1 VGLQLGRKGRSL
13 LAVLLGCIALLVLA
27 PAALAGTGSISGTV
41 AGPFNEPLLGARVT
55 YSGPGTS
62 FVETN
67 ARGEYEVSA
76 LSAGSYYVDFCP
88 PSGMNLAPQVYKEAS
103 PPYMETFV
111 HVEEGKKT
119 EGISAV
125 LQQGGAVSGQVTD
138 AGTHE
143 PIPHITVSPANQSFS
158 TPCEH
163 FSSVET
169 NANGEYNVVGLVTG
183 PFNLEFYPSLQF
195 VPYSPPG
202 GEQFY
207 QFAEVPF
214 RVTEGRTTSGINV
227 ALERSE
233 PVNISQLGLSGLP
246 AVGQRLVCSNGSWTG
261 RQPIAF
267 SYEWLRDGS
276 AIDGATQTTYIVQPT
291 DQGHE
296 LACQVKATNRAG
308 GATARSYALN
318 VPPSPALN
326 VPPSPTIQSVSQ
338 SNSRWREGNR
348 LASYSRNRPPV
359 GTTFKFVLSQQAV
372 VSFAFTQQVGGRKV
386 GARCVAQTT
395 VNRHRPG
402 CKHTVN
408 RGTLAFNGHAGLNEV
423 AFQGRISRAKK
434 LPLGAYIL
442 GISAVNSAGR
452 TSTPDS
458 LSFTIIK

>member
-1 VGLQLGRKGRSL
+1 
-13 LAVLLGCIALLVLA
+13 
-27 PAALAGTGSISGTV
+27 
-41 AGPFNEPLLGARVT
+41 VT

-67 ARGEYEVSA
+67 ARGEYEVPA

-88 PSGMNLAPQVYKEAS
+88 PSGVNLAPQVYKEAS

-111 HVEEGKKT
+111 HVEEGKKS

-125 LQQGGAVSGQVTD
+125 LQPGGAVSGQVTD

-169 NANGEYNVVGLVTG
+169 NANGEYTVVGLETG
-183 PFNLEFYPSLQF
+183 PYNLEFYPSLQF
-195 VPYSPPG
+195 VPYSLPG

-207 QFAEVPF
+207 QSAEVPL
-214 RVTEGRTTSGINV
+214 RVTEGRTTSGANV
-227 ALERSE
+227 ALVRSE
-233 PVNISQLGLSGLP
+233 PVNTSELGLSGIP

-296 LACQVKATNRAG
+296 LACQVRATNRAG
-308 GATARSYALN
+308 GATARSNSLK
-318 VPPSPALN
+318 VPP
-326 VPPSPTIQSVSQ
+326 PPNIESVSLESVSQ
-338 SNSRWREGNR
+338 SYSRWREGNR
-348 LASYSRNRPPV
+348 LASYSRRRPPV
-359 GTTFKFVLSQQAV
+359 GTTFKFVLNQQAV
-372 VSFAFTQQVGGRKV
+372 VSFAFTQQVGGREVRAK
-386 GARCVAQTT
+386 CVAQTRVNRHGPGCKRT
-395 VNRHRPG
+395 VNRR
-402 CKHTVN
+402 
-408 RGTLAFNGHAGLNEV
+408 TLTFNGHAGLNEV
-423 AFQGRISRAKK
+423 SFQGRISRAK
-434 LPLGAYIL
+434 LPLGAYTL
-442 GISAVNSAGR
+442 TISATNSAGQS
-452 TSTPDS
+452 STPRS